1 MPRLPFGDGGCRS
14 SCYIP
19 LLCGRHVR
27 SLRVSSGFGGTIK
40 GGGMLLYAFICFALL
55 CVPNAASTGFW
66 YVNPAFSSLNVAFLA
81 INVTFNGRVLPVSA
95 ASFAMLFCRVSF
107 GCRRNED
114 SSGMPLS
121 GEGVPGTGACRA
133 GGLCLAPQTQAFD
146 TSDTSLCRAERLC
159 LSRQSPA
166 ARERGGGR
174 GGTMVEHFSLFR
186 LETSRISSYF
196 VHR

>member
-40 GGGMLLYAFICFALL
+40 GGGMLLYALL

-81 INVTFNGRVLPVSA
+81 INVTFNGQVPPVSA
-95 ASFAMLFCRVSF
+95 ASLAMLFCRVSF

-121 GEGVPGTGACRA
+121 GEGVPSTGACRV
-133 GGLCLAPQTQAFD
+133 GGLCLTSQTQA
-146 TSDTSLCRAERLC
+146 SVVPNACVCQGKVRPSGSGAEGE
-159 LSRQSPA
+159 A
-166 ARERGGGR
+166 GR
-174 GGTMVEHFSLFR
+174 WLNIFLFFVWKLPEFPLTLFIVEL
-186 LETSRISSYF
+186 
-196 VHR
+196 